1 MVTMAIGRLVFF
13 FSFEQSVSIL
23 PMTDNTH
30 IPVPHRNSS
39 QKELGLIRKIY
50 CLLKVGF
57 FWGFFYPPEFKG
69 TMLPSTL
76 FPPDTAHNAHNRVTK
91 KQVTQRW

>member
-1 MVTMAIGRLVFF
+1 
-13 FSFEQSVSIL
+13 
-23 PMTDNTH
+23 MTDNTH

-50 CLLKVGF
+50 CLLKVRVF
-57 FWGFFYPPEFKG
+57 FHPPEFKW

-76 FPPDTAHNAHNRVTK
+76 FPLDTTHNAHNRVTK
-91 KQVTQRW
+91 NKSQRDGKSKKGKSRLRNSRK